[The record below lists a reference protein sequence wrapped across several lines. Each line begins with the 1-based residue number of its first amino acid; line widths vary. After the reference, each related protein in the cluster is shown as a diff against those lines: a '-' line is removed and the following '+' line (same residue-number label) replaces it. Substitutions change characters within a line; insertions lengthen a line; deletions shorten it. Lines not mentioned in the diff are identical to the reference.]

1 MVGGLGGWSIL
12 NTIHIHGNAEVADY
26 TDDKSGD
33 IGSPVGLA
41 VIISSWPAQ
50 RATAGISA

>member
-1 MVGGLGGWSIL
+1 MVWGLGGWSIL